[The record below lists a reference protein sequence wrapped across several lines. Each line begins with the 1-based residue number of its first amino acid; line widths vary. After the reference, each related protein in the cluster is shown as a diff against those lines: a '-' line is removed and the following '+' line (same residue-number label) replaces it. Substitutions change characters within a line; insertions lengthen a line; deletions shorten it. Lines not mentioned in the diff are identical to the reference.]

1 MAEIFTEQ
9 QVTKI
14 INEYLSKLKG
24 KINIDK
30 AVLYGSYAK
39 GCPREYSDIDLFII
53 SGDLPEDKL
62 KGSNGYYLNK
72 LVGDFSLDLEV
83 IAVNPG
89 QLNNPIEKSFFDE
102 IMTTGKVIYSN
113 GKEETSSPLH
123 NPS

>member
-1 MAEIFTEQ
+1 MAKIFTEQ

-24 KINIDK
+24 KISIDK

-39 GCPREYSDIDLFII
+39 GCPREYSDIDLLII
-53 SGDLPEDKL
+53 SCDLPEDKL

-72 LVGDFSLDLEV
+72 LVGDFNLDLEV
-83 IAVNPG
+83 IAVNPR

-102 IMTTGKVIYSN
+102 IINTGKVVYSN
-113 GKEETSSPLH
+113 GSG
-123 NPS
+123 